1 MSNEKA
7 LMQEAWRVGLKAP
20 EGFIVRCKTPQE
32 AVRVRFT
39 LYGAVKQFRDGKG
52 DPDPV
57 LAEAL
62 ANCALTI
69 VPEGVLIQRK
79 LAGDVAKGIL
89 EQLGRD
95 PKTVE
100 QYNAEAS
107 LERIMQKVNAV
118 PDPADEP
125 PKVSTTASLYGARNR

>member
-7 LMQEAWRVGLKAP
+7 LMQEAWRAGFQSP
-20 EGFIVRCKTPQE
+20 EGLTIRCKTEAE

-52 DPDPV
+52 EPDPV
-57 LAEAL
+57 LAEAIV
-62 ANCALTI
+62 NCALTI
-69 VPEGVLIQRK
+69 VPEGVRIQRK
-79 LAGDVAKGIL
+79 LAGEIAKGIL
-89 EQLGRD
+89 EQLGRE

-107 LERIMQKVNAV
+107 LERIMGKVNA
-118 PDPADEP
+118 PEP
-125 PKVSTTASLYGARNR
+125 ESTLPKLSTAAANYGARH